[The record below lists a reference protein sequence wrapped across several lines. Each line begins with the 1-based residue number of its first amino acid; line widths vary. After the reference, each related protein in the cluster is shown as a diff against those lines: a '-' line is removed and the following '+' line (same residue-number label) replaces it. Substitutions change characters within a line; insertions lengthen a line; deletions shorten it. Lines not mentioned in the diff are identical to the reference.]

1 MNLDFSKL
9 NVYANSLLAI
19 RLCIVGQSNP
29 SLIPQIMPKL
39 EENGLYLGAA
49 ILAEKLKISYQKEE
63 LTLIRKFIT
72 DKKNQIQQTK
82 NLQNRNALKE
92 LFIQLGDLYLKYGDL
107 VEAYAAYYKAH
118 ENNQT
123 QEALD
128 YANSWVTCMI
138 LSNNYMHYKVINVNP
153 KDQDVKGYQKWLL
166 LSAIRNYVRMDYKNF
181 LIDLLQID
189 ANYLEQ
195 VEFITSYF
203 DLSKYFAIASLITKL
218 PKDIIETL
226 QHPFIIR
233 ILDADPSVLETLNC
247 YIDYDFVQLIQ
258 KSQLLIIELDRDVIS
273 APLIPQIKE
282 KIINTLLKQYII
294 NFKRMSLISLANLL
308 NLKQFEA
315 QDLVE
320 KLIRSE
326 SLNYVIDP
334 IDMIVHEKYSHEQQ
348 QIRQCHQL
356 GVTVLKAL
364 DHKYFQILQDQK

>member
-9 NVYANSLLAI
+9 TVYTNSLLAY
-19 RLCIVGQSNP
+19 RLFVLGQNNP
-29 SLIPQIMPKL
+29 LLAPQIIPKL
-39 EENGLYLGAA
+39 EENGLYLAA
-49 ILAEKLKISYQKEE
+49 ANLAEKLKTSYSREE
-63 LTLIRKFIT
+63 LNNARKTIT
-72 DKKNQIQQTK
+72 EKKNQIGQTK

-92 LFIQLGDLYLKYGDL
+92 LFIQLGDLYFKYGDL

-123 QEALD
+123 QEALN

-138 LSNNYMHYKVINVNP
+138 LSNNYMHYKVINVSP
-153 KDQDVKGYQKWLL
+153 KDSDVKGYQKWLL

-189 ANYLEQ
+189 TNHLES
-195 VEFITSYF
+195 VDFITSYF

-218 PKDIIETL
+218 PKDIIEIL
-226 QHPFIIR
+226 QNPFIIR
-233 ILDADPSVLETLNC
+233 ILDADSSVLETLNC

-258 KSQLLIIELDRDVIS
+258 KSQLLIIELERDVIS
-273 APLIPQIKE
+273 APLISQIKE
-282 KIINTLLKQYII
+282 KVINTLLKQYII
-294 NFKRMSLISLANLL
+294 NFKRMSLVSLANLL

-315 QDLVE
+315 QMLVE
-320 KLIRSE
+320 NLIKTE
-326 SLNYVIDP
+326 GLNYVIDP
-334 IDMIVHEKYSHEQQ
+334 IEMIIHEKYTNEQQ

-356 GVTVLKAL
+356 GITVLKAL